1 MDGCAFAQ
9 MTEVLVT
16 SQTRPAP
23 FIPVVLPSESRPG
36 PLTISCEDKISVPDK
51 DDCRLKES
59 RGSVTQQPLP
69 RYTIGGRNGVA

>member
-23 FIPVVLPSESRPG
+23 FIPVVLPSESRTG
-36 PLTISCEDKISVPDK
+36 PLTRSCKDKIPVPDK
-51 DDCRLKES
+51 NNYRFNES
-59 RGSVTQQPLP
+59 RESVAQQPLP